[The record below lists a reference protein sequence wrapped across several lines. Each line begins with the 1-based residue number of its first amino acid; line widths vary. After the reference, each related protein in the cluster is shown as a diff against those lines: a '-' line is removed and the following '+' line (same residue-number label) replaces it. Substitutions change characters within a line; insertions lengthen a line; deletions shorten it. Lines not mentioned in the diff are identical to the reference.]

1 MSDELRVASFV
12 RKLHTL
18 TARDAYLQ
26 TRAEWRTNKNKENK
40 EHRLIG
46 LFEQLTAQQTA

>member
-1 MSDELRVASFV
+1 MSDQLRLASFV

-18 TARDAYLQ
+18 TARDTCLQ
-26 TRAEWRTNKNKENK
+26 TRAEWHTNKSKENK